1 MPGFWNEL
9 LGRKKHIYQMEK
21 YEGVHLVRKS
31 KNLKLDMLNL
41 RYQKGNYK
49 YNYIW
54 IRSWEDRL
62 GRRII

>member
-9 LGRKKHIYQMEK
+9 LDRKRHIYQMEK

-49 YNYIW
+49 YNYI
-54 IRSWEDRL
+54 
-62 GRRII
+62 